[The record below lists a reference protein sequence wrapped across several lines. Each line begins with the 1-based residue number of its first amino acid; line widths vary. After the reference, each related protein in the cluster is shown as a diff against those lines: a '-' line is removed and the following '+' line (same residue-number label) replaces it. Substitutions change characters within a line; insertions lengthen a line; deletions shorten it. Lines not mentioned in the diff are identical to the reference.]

1 VTTCN
6 GASTDPDDPDDPD
19 HPDDSDE
26 MVVSASTGK
35 ARHAHE
41 ILALVVVAVAACGS
55 RHAGMNGDGG
65 DDDDGS
71 HGPRDG
77 SVAGADDAGVRDAG
91 LDASLIDAFPAVL
104 DLHINCRNDCV
115 LVADPPSI
123 SVTAGTS
130 FKVNWI
136 NVGDTEC
143 DVAKIDP
150 FNAVP
155 IILGLEP
162 GMSYLDPVHDWC
174 GQLFTGTFDFQIR
187 ICTLPSNIPVDCGSD
202 LPRAR

>member
-1 VTTCN
+1 
-6 GASTDPDDPDDPD
+6 
-19 HPDDSDE
+19 
-26 MVVSASTGK
+26 MVVP
-35 ARHAHE
+35 
-41 ILALVVVAVAACGS
+41 VAVAVAVPACSS
-55 RHAGMNGDGG
+55 RHAGSPGGGDDGGGG
-65 DDDDGS
+65 DDDNTPGDGS
-71 HGPRDG
+71 I
-77 SVAGADDAGVRDAG
+77 AGADDAGVRDAG
-91 LDASLIDAFPAVL
+91 QDASVIDAFPAVL

-174 GQLFTGTFDFQIR
+174 GQVFTGTFDFQIR

-202 LPRAR
+202 VPGSR